1 MYLLLC
7 ILTYACMRYIV
18 FGIMGLMHRAFMG
31 HCSSAVRSVEKEDA
45 LAALLNLMDGWFESP
60 PDFVLSVTSPENIG
74 SIPRYYFK
82 DPIGFLEGM
91 HLNHS
96 DIVHTVEWMF
106 QARLNNIMDE
116 NHPYGAILSHIYH
129 TAEDSIHRNYL
140 DLFENLLCT
149 MVDWARFEKRQD
161 VRARI
166 LNVAEDL
173 LDCYDRDPL
182 VHGCVDHIRDYAQ
195 DRLQDQLNGSFSRK
209 ISVNNQKFHL

>member
-1 MYLLLC
+1 
-7 ILTYACMRYIV
+7 MRYIV
-18 FGIMGLMHRAFMG
+18 FGIIGLAHWAFTEHR
-31 HCSSAVRSVEKEDA
+31 SSTVRSVEKEEA
-45 LAALLNLMDGWFESP
+45 LAALSNLMDGWFESP
-60 PDFVLSVTSPENIG
+60 PDLVLSPRSLENIG

-91 HLNHS
+91 HLKHY

-106 QARLNNIMDE
+106 QLRLNNIMDE
-116 NHPYGAILSHIYH
+116 NHPHGPILLHIYH
-129 TAEDSIHRNYL
+129 TAEDSIRRNYL

-182 VHGCVDHIRDYAQ
+182 VQGFVDHIRDYAQ
-195 DRLQDQLNGSFSRK
+195 DRLYGSFSRK
-209 ISVNNQKFHL
+209 IPENNQKFHL